1 MSFLKKLFQG
11 NKPTEPIFPGENF
24 SIIKL
29 SLPDGLAFAT
39 VNKAYENYPNK
50 SFFPW
55 LAGLEI
61 QVLDKNE
68 NGHPSDSEAI
78 VLNQIQEDFE
88 GFLKNKHTV
97 HSIVRVTRNGFR
109 DLLIYIDKPRLKQEE
124 VDAFFEDIKKIEK

>member
-50 SFFPW
+50 SFFPCW
-55 LAGLEI
+55 LDWKYKYSTKMKMDI
-61 QVLDKNE
+61 Q
-68 NGHPSDSEAI
+68 AI
-78 VLNQIQEDFE
+78 Q
-88 GFLKNKHTV
+88 K
-97 HSIVRVTRNGFR
+97 
-109 DLLIYIDKPRLKQEE
+109 LLS
-124 VDAFFEDIKKIEK
+124 